1 MNILDI
7 AISSI
12 TFLSAKEKILL
23 KKNID
28 SMDNLAL
35 LSIEELSTIIG
46 RSLTR
51 AAWNGKA
58 CRALAEKS
66 LGLAESKE
74 INAVFYY
81 EAEFPAMLRTIPD
94 PPYAFFYR
102 GILEALRKPCVSV
115 VGTRRVCEKTA
126 RAAFGF
132 AKDASLGG
140 WTVVSGLANGIDSF
154 AHKGAL
160 SSGLAQSTAAVLPCG
175 IDTVVPYG
183 NRNLA
188 RQIISSGGFI
198 GSEYVPGVPA
208 EPWRFV
214 QRNRIV
220 AALSSCTVVVHA
232 PAGSGALITADF
244 ALDYNRDVVFH
255 SAGFCNEAEKS
266 CGGGKKN
273 VRTSGKFIEEGAP
286 VVENYADFVT
296 VRESA
301 PGFKICKN
309 KGQLE
314 FFDSC

>member
-1 MNILDI
+1 
-7 AISSI
+7 
-12 TFLSAKEKILL
+12 
-23 KKNID
+23 
-28 SMDNLAL
+28 
-35 LSIEELSTIIG
+35 
-46 RSLTR
+46 
-51 AAWNGKA
+51 
-58 CRALAEKS
+58 
-66 LGLAESKE
+66 
-74 INAVFYY
+74 
-81 EAEFPAMLRTIPD
+81 ML
-94 PPYAFFYR
+94 FFYR

-183 NRNLA
+183 NRSLA

-198 GSEYVPGVPA
+198 GSEYVPGVTA
-208 EPWRFV
+208 GPWRFV

-255 SAGFCNEAEKS
+255 SAGFCDEAEKS

-273 VRTSGKFIEEGAP
+273 ARTSGKFIEEGAP

-296 VRESA
+296 VRKSA